1 MHINEESIIIKK
13 EVYNMKTAIIYYSMS
28 GNTEYVAEKIGKQI
42 GAALVRIEPEKAY
55 PDYGAKK
62 FIWGGKSAVMGD
74 TPKLKP
80 YEFNADDYERIIF
93 GFPVWASTF
102 TPPIRTFIQENKDAI
117 KNKKFAAFT
126 CLAGNGGENALDKLK
141 KFLDISAFEAELI
154 LIDPKEK
161 QSAENDKK
169 IEDFCGGLA

>member
-1 MHINEESIIIKK
+1 MT
-13 EVYNMKTAIIYYSMS
+13 TAIIYYSMS

-42 GAALVRIEPEKAY
+42 GADIIRIEPEKAY
-55 PDYGAKK
+55 PDSGAKK

-80 YEFNADDYERIIF
+80 YEFKADEYDRIIF
-93 GFPVWASTF
+93 GFPVWAGTF

-117 KNKKFAAFT
+117 KDKKIAAFT
-126 CLAGNGGENALDKLK
+126 CLAGSGGEKALEKLK
-141 KFLDISAFEAELI
+141 KFIGVSSFEAELI

-161 QSAENDKK
+161 QSTENDKK
-169 IEDFCGGLA
+169 IVDFCGGLHEEL